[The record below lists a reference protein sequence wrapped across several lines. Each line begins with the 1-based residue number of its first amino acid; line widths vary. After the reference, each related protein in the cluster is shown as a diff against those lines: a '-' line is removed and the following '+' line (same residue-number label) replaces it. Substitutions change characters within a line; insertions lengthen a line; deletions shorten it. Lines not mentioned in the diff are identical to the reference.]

1 MKSLPTNGMPFDVYE
16 QIQAQ
21 KYGHP
26 VTYPNSE
33 NILPPIEKERLRV
46 VEAATRT
53 DLKLDQIKQIEDRMK
68 EIQILREQAKTRY
81 SAYENGVP
89 STYTE
94 GEYVDIEV

>member
-26 VTYPNSE
+26 ATYPNSE
-33 NILPPIEKERLRV
+33 NIAPPLEKKRLRV
-46 VEAATRT
+46 IEAATRT
-53 DLKLDQIKQIEDRMK
+53 DLKLDQTRQIEDRMK
-68 EIQILREQAKTRY
+68 EIQTLREQAKTRY
-81 SAYENGVP
+81 SAYDNGVP

>member
-1 MKSLPTNGMPFDVYE
+1 MKALPTNGMPFNVYE

-26 VTYPNSE
+26 ATYPNSE
-33 NILPPIEKERLRV
+33 NITPPIEKERIRI

-53 DLKLDQIKQIEDRMK
+53 EIKLNQIKEVEERAK
-68 EIQILREQAKTRY
+68 EIQALREQAKNRY
-81 SAYENGVP
+81 SAVMP
-89 STYTE
+89 YTE